1 MNILLIHSYNIFC
14 DKSASANRWRTLVEG
29 LAMQDVNFLYI
40 ITSGYKSLDEKKINA
55 ETGYINAKIKY
66 QYISFQNRY
75 NYLTKRL
82 NIYLMGR
89 FYNYWNAYRLRKIV
103 KMISPDIIFLHPSF
117 DAMSIFVSA
126 YPKRNPDIPIV
137 MEINEYHEV
146 MDIHTT
152 NIIQKIR
159 TRNFNYLLTRKVFPR
174 LDMCL
179 VMTDALMKYYS
190 KLPGINPGIV
200 FLKVPMTVDL
210 KRFEDTNLNEA
221 FKRPYI
227 AYCGS
232 GGFYTN
238 GVDIL
243 INAFTMISNIHPD
256 LRLYLAAFWG
266 QDGEKMVELIRNTG
280 MSEKV
285 FYLGVL
291 SREKIPSFLSG
302 AELLA
307 LPRPDSRQ
315 AQGGFPTKLGEYLA
329 SGKPVCVTR
338 VGEIPDFL
346 EDNKSAFFAEPGDVN
361 SFASA
366 MNRALADKVNAK
378 RVGENGRQV
387 AIANFNMEFQAI
399 SIFKFLE
406 QYLAG

>member
-14 DKSASANRWRTLVEG
+14 DRSASANRWRTIVEG
-29 LAMQDVNFLYI
+29 LAAQDVNFLYI
-40 ITSGYKSLDEKKINA
+40 ITSGYKSFDEKKKY
-55 ETGYINAKIKY
+55 EKCGYINAKIKY
-66 QYISFQNRY
+66 QYISFQNCY
-75 NYLTKRL
+75 DYFTKRV

-89 FYNYWNAYRLRKIV
+89 IYNYFNAFRLRKIV
-103 KMISPDIIFLHPSF
+103 KVAKPDIIFLHPSF
-117 DAMSIFVSA
+117 DAMSIFVLA
-126 YPKRNPDIPIV
+126 YNKRNPNIPII
-137 MEINEYHEV
+137 MEMNEYHEV

-152 NIIQKIR
+152 NIFQKNRI
-159 TRNFNYLLTRKVFPR
+159 RNFNILLTRKIFPR

-179 VMTDALMKYYS
+179 VMTDALMKHYS
-190 KLPGINPGIV
+190 QLPGINPNLA

-210 KRFEDTNLNEA
+210 KRFENASVIETFE
-221 FKRPYI
+221 RPYI

-243 INAFTMISNIHPD
+243 INAFAMISHGYPD
-256 LRLYLAAFWG
+256 LRLCLAAFWG
-266 QDGEKMVELIRNTG
+266 QDGEKMMELIRNTG

-291 SREKIPSFLSG
+291 SRDQVPSFLIG

-307 LPRPDSRQ
+307 LPRPDLRQ

-338 VGEIPDFL
+338 VGEIPDYL
-346 EDNKSAFFAEPGDVN
+346 EDNKSAFFAEPGDVI

-366 MNRALADKVNAK
+366 MKRVLEDEANAK
-378 RVGENGRQV
+378 RVGESGRQV
-387 AIANFNMEFQAI
+387 AIANFNMEI
-399 SIFKFLE
+399 
-406 QYLAG
+406 